1 MKLLSWGPAFCLSVR
16 QEFYLKPFLL
26 HFLKAFFLIFSSLVG
41 SQPNFT
47 NKNFKKIVVSY
58 QIVIYH
64 LTLTYGIILRF
75 LTLKYSLQN
84 SILPLCNDRLTSKY
98 RKLHHLTN
106 QNTNIWGV
114 FLYKAVCLAF

>member
-47 NKNFKKIVVSY
+47 NSNFKKIVVS
-58 QIVIYH
+58 QSDCNI
-64 LTLTYGIILRF
+64 
-75 LTLKYSLQN
+75 SLDSNRWDHFEIFN
-84 SILPLCNDRLTSKY
+84 S
-98 RKLHHLTN
+98 
-106 QNTNIWGV
+106 
-114 FLYKAVCLAF
+114 